1 MDSQKKDLS
10 IFMNYR
16 RLKEIKRC
24 NNFPVISK
32 EDVAQHSFYVALLAM
47 IMADQ
52 YNEWAC
58 SVKIDSPTLEV
69 EFVLVNIEDVLR
81 KALMHDL
88 EESFTSDLPWNIK
101 HMNEEAHEAISRIIN
116 QRLKAAYAN
125 SQAMDKYR
133 CYSSHCKEGFAGAFV
148 RTADMLELALYCWE
162 EAAKGNIFL
171 KLMIDKC
178 VSIIKSFGEYQSF
191 IEAIPLF
198 KNLMDLIESDP
209 SKAAG
214 LLDLD

>member
-1 MDSQKKDLS
+1 MDPQKKDLS
-10 IFMNYR
+10 IFVNYR

-24 NNFPVISK
+24 NNFPVISQ
-32 EDVAQHSFYVALLAM
+32 EDVAQHSFYVTLLAM
-47 IMADQ
+47 MLADQ
-52 YNEWAC
+52 YNEWAR
-58 SVKIDSPTLEV
+58 SVKVDSPTLKV
-69 EFVLVNIEDVLR
+69 EFVLVNTEDVLR

-116 QRLKAAYAN
+116 QRLEAAYAN
-125 SQAMDKYR
+125 SQSLAKYR
-133 CYSSHCKEGFAGAFV
+133 CYSAHCKEGFAGSFV
-148 RTADMLELALYCWE
+148 RIADMLELGLFCWE
-162 EAAKGNIFL
+162 EVAKGNMFL
-171 KLMIDKC
+171 KPMIGKC

-209 SKAAG
+209 NKAAG
-214 LLDLD
+214 LLDID

>member
-1 MDSQKKDLS
+1 MDSQKKDLN

-32 EDVAQHSFYVALLAM
+32 EDVAQHSFYVTLLAM

-58 SVKIDSPTLEV
+58 SVTPTLEV
-69 EFVLVNIEDVLR
+69 EFVLVEDVLR

-116 QRLKAAYAN
+116 QRLEAAYAN
-125 SQAMDKYR
+125 SQSLAKYR
-133 CYSSHCKEGFAGAFV
+133 CYSAHCKEGFAGSFV
-148 RTADMLELALYCWE
+148 RIADMLELGLFCWE
-162 EAAKGNIFL
+162 EVAKGNMFL
-171 KLMIDKC
+171 KPMIGKC

-209 SKAAG
+209 NKAAG
-214 LLDLD
+214 LLDID

>member
-1 MDSQKKDLS
+1 
-10 IFMNYR
+10 
-16 RLKEIKRC
+16 
-24 NNFPVISK
+24 
-32 EDVAQHSFYVALLAM
+32 
-47 IMADQ
+47 
-52 YNEWAC
+52 
-58 SVKIDSPTLEV
+58 
-69 EFVLVNIEDVLR
+69 
-81 KALMHDL
+81 MHDL

-101 HMNEEAHEAISRIIN
+101 HMDEEAHEAISRIIN

-198 KNLMDLIESDP
+198 KNLMNLIESDP

-214 LLDLD
+214 LLDID